1 MEKLFILT
9 VLLTPVLTIPGFL
22 CSVILLVIAKQWKW
36 LALTLGNLLFFL
48 FPELLLALLIIPAM
62 IESFSAW
69 VWAGF
74 LFLPCIQPAW
84 MLVKGRETGNGAAL
98 FRRDRGDCGKSGLSF
113 LCGNV
118 RLCHCARRVNYEKEM
133 NYRNCILEGF
143 SKKSGSLY
151 TIKEKPRKEA
161 WKKGISF
168 CFFKDTG
175 YISTISS

>member
-36 LALTLGNLLFFL
+36 LALTVGNLLFFL

-69 VWAGF
+69 IWAGF

-84 MLVKGRETGNGAAL
+84 MLVKGRKTANTKLFIAAIAAIAANLGYLSFAAMAVFAAAL
-98 FRRDRGDCGKSGLSF
+98 G
-113 LCGNV
+113 
-118 RLCHCARRVNYEKEM
+118 A
-133 NYRNCILEGF
+133 
-143 SKKSGSLY
+143 
-151 TIKEKPRKEA
+151 
-161 WKKGISF
+161 
-168 CFFKDTG
+168 
-175 YISTISS
+175 